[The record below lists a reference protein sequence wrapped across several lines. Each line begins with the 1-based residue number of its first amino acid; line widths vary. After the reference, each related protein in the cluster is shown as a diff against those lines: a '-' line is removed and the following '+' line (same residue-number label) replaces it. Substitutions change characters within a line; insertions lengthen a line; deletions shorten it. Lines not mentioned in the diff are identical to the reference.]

1 LLEDN
6 ILGEAIDPTICI
18 PNIGPKE
25 RQRRLRGGIVGL
37 AVAAIVA
44 LALFATGAD
53 RGWRLIMFPLLYG
66 GLAGVFQWREK
77 T

>member
-1 LLEDN
+1 MAEVVDS
-6 ILGEAIDPTICI
+6 AVCI

-25 RQRRLRGGIVGL
+25 RQRRLRSGIVGL
-37 AVAAIVA
+37 VVAAIVA
-44 LALFATGAD
+44 IVLFAIGAD
-53 RGWRLIMFPLLYG
+53 RGWRLILFPLLYG